1 MNKIKLCILYKS
13 KFTNFLIYNNYELY
27 KKLTDN
33 YGYIKLIN
41 VDDFDENNSN
51 INKKN
56 FKYRDLNFEKYSSL
70 NKASIKKIF
79 KNHKYVVIDYL
90 DNSFKSLYVYY
101 CLNLKDVHFI
111 KINNIADLGTELDD
125 NFNNFSVKYILI
137 DFKKKFFKFLINFLK
152 RMNLLKKTSIDFQ
165 CENKKYHQPLI
176 ISFLNAMNLKHTL
189 KKVLINNRDFEFAK
203 NEEFK
208 KKGSI
213 LLVDT
218 PINHPDAVVREGIIK
233 RKEINFYH
241 KTLIDYLSELQ
252 KIFKKQIYIAIHPK
266 SNLIKLKSIYKKFKV
281 FKYKT
286 PELIFN
292 SEIIL
297 FFDSSAIIPAFL
309 LNKKII
315 NIQTKLMGN
324 WMYFRSKLYSTKINL
339 VNYNLD
345 EKKYFFENKEIKK
358 NKLLKNILIAKKNY
372 KKFFIQKKVFVSKAS
387 AAKVISKE
395 INKLRF

>member
-1 MNKIKLCILYKS
+1 M
-13 KFTNFLIYNNYELY
+13 
-27 KKLTDN
+27 
-33 YGYIKLIN
+33 
-41 VDDFDENNSN
+41 
-51 INKKN
+51 
-56 FKYRDLNFEKYSSL
+56 
-70 NKASIKKIF
+70 
-79 KNHKYVVIDYL
+79 IDYL

-101 CLNLKDVHFI
+101 CLNLKDIHFI

-137 DFKKKFFKFLINFLK
+137 DLKKKFFKFLINFLK

-241 KTLIDYLSELQ
+241 KTLIDYLSELK

-324 WMYFRSKLYSTKINL
+324 WMYFRSKLYSKQINL

-358 NKLLKNILIAKKNY
+358 YKLLKNILIAKKNY
-372 KKFFIQKKVFVSKAS
+372 KKFFIQKKIFVSKVS

>member
-27 KKLTDN
+27 KKLIDN

-41 VDDFDENNSN
+41 VDDFNENNLN
-51 INKKN
+51 IDKKN
-56 FKYRDLNFEKYSSL
+56 FKYKDLKFRKYSSL
-70 NKASIKKIF
+70 NKVNIKKNF
-79 KNHKYVVIDYL
+79 KDHKYVVIDYL

-101 CLNLKDVHFI
+101 CLNLKNIHFI
-111 KINNIADLGTELDD
+111 KINNIADLGSEMDD

-137 DFKKKFFKFLINFLK
+137 NLKKKIFKFLINFLK
-152 RMNLLKKTSIDFQ
+152 RINLLRKTSIDFQ
-165 CENKKYHQPLI
+165 CENKKYQKPLI
-176 ISFLNAMNLKHTL
+176 SSFLESMNLVHTL

-203 NEEFK
+203 NKECK

-218 PINHPDAVVREGIIK
+218 PINHPDAVLREGRIK
-233 RKEINFYH
+233 KKETNFYY
-241 KTLIDYLSELQ
+241 KTLVDYLSELQ
-252 KIFKKQIYIAIHPK
+252 KIFKKQICIAIHPK

-324 WMYFRSKLYSTKINL
+324 WMYFRSKIYSKQINL

-345 EKKYFFENKEIKK
+345 EKKYYFKNEEIKK
-358 NKLLKNILIAKKNY
+358 YKLLKNMLIAQKNY
-372 KKFFIQKKVFVSKAS
+372 KNYFIQKKVFVSKTS

-395 INKLRF
+395 INKLLF